1 MPGSAG
7 HGSLMDATTKFDC
20 PACGSSRTDLTCTVP
35 DYEYGLSSRA
45 LYATCGEC
53 LTTFQAPMPS
63 EAQLTS
69 CYPPTYHAQTNQGLL
84 HRLRC
89 RLRLR
94 QLLPLPL
101 REGVA
106 VDYGCGNGGFLRFAA
121 SECPDVRWYG
131 FEVGAT
137 RRVTTLMDGRVTLI
151 EGTVDDLLAQLPPC
165 RLISMNHVIEHLPD
179 PASVLSALSRA
190 LLPGGVLIGQ
200 TPAAGSWEHRI
211 FGARWSG
218 YHAPRHTVVFSP
230 RGLRECLS
238 RVGFRQITIAPG
250 FNPAGLAVSLAS
262 AAAVG
267 ATRGIARQGLP
278 WLGWLATGTMLA
290 PLDLLSGRS
299 GIMNFRAVKPGT
311 P

>member
-1 MPGSAG
+1 MEV
-7 HGSLMDATTKFDC
+7 TTKFDC
-20 PACGSSRTDLTCTVP
+20 PACGSSRTGLTCTVP
-35 DYEYGLSSRA
+35 DYEYGLSYRA
-45 LYATCGEC
+45 SYASCGDC

-69 CYPPTYHAQTNQGLL
+69 FYPPTYHAQTNQGLL
-84 HRLRC
+84 HKLRC

-101 REGVA
+101 TEGVV
-106 VDYGCGNGGFLRFAA
+106 VDYGCGNGSFLSFAA
-121 SECPDVRWYG
+121 SERPDVRWYG

-151 EGTVDDLLAQLPPC
+151 EGTVDNFLAQLPPC

-179 PASVLSALSRA
+179 PTSVLSALSRA
-190 LLPGGVLIGQ
+190 LLPGGVLVGQ

-211 FGARWSG
+211 FGTRWSG

-230 RGLRECLS
+230 KGLRECLS
-238 RVGFRQITIAPG
+238 RVGYRQITIAPG

-262 AAAVG
+262 TAATG
-267 ATRGIARQGLP
+267 TTSGITRQGLP

-299 GIMNFRAVKPGT
+299 GIMNFRAVKSRT